1 MRVDFGLW
9 EGWAH
14 SYLLT
19 DIDQNIELEGV
30 KSYHYGF
37 FLKVIVPEK
46 SSVMLSQTK
55 VEIKLRKEDIG
66 NWPSLELKKSTQEI
80 SAKTEESK

>member
-1 MRVDFGLW
+1 MVCGRGGCIVI
-9 EGWAH
+9 
-14 SYLLT
+14 YLLT
-19 DIDQNIELEGV
+19 LIKTLELEGV

-37 FLKVIVPEK
+37 FLKVIIPEK

-66 NWPSLELKKSTQEI
+66 NWPSLELKKSTEEI
-80 SAKTEESK
+80 PAKTEESK